1 MLLLFMYIITNVY
14 IYMYIDFSYSRKTKN
29 VTYLYNRL
37 RVEQLA
43 LFLNREAMG
52 TDRVHFTNQ
61 D

>member
-1 MLLLFMYIITNVY
+1 MYIITNVY

-52 TDRVHFTNQ
+52 TDRVHFTNE